1 MKTLYA
7 VVILF
12 VASLL
17 GVAVW
22 FSPLCDIGTPTAYV
36 DNMPISA
43 LDGLCYPSDALCRV
57 DFSGSEKDMARALG
71 SIFAVTVKKVKTDDG
86 LTVVYAF
93 SPRVCAPSQYLRSG
107 EEYNVMAAYNSGN
120 ISVGTPILSGC
131 Y

>member
-22 FSPLCDIGTPTAYV
+22 FGPLCGLGTPTAY
-36 DNMPISA
+36 DNNEPVST
-43 LDGLCYPSDALCRV
+43 LDGLCYPSDALCRE
-57 DFSGSEKDMARALG
+57 DFSGSEKDMHKALD
-71 SIFAVTVKKVKTDDG
+71 SIFAVTVKEVKTDDG
-86 LTVVYAF
+86 LTIVYAL
-93 SPRVCAPSQYLRSG
+93 SPRVCAAKQYLRSG
-107 EEYNVMAAYNSGN
+107 EAYNVMAAYSSGN
-120 ISVGTPILSGC
+120 ISIGTPILSGS

>member
-12 VASLL
+12 VVSLV
-17 GVAVW
+17 GAAIW
-22 FSPLCDIGTPTAYV
+22 FSPLTSFGTPTAY
-36 DNMPISA
+36 DNNVPVHS

-57 DFSGSEKDMARALG
+57 DFSGDEKDMKKALD
-71 SIFAVTVKKVKTDDG
+71 SIFAVTVKEVTTDDG

-93 SPRVCAPSQYLRSG
+93 SPRVCAEKQYLRSG
-107 EEYNVMAAYNSGN
+107 EEYNVMAAYSSGS
-120 ISVGTPILSGC
+120 ISIGTPILSGC